1 MSSASNFNSS
11 LGGQMRTPS
20 NASAYLLKAKK
31 DRLAMLEATRPPD
44 DKVGEQE
51 GVIGATAGAFKLGDS
66 ITKVRDKVQK
76 VKSAVGEV
84 QQGIQRARGVIGGG
98 GEAEEPLVRSTAVSS
113 ADGNIGSMGDRV
125 SRIMGSGGGSVRP
138 PARMNVSNITSG
150 STNQDLSGI
159 TQNITDRANGVLS
172 DARGIVR
179 NTASNIHQA
188 VGGALDS
195 AGADVERAV
204 GTATRVASGAMEA
217 TAGVLD
223 ALGPIGDILGVGLS
237 IFGGVEAKREKMKA
251 NEAVGQAQTEVK
263 QGVKAPVQQAT
274 NVSLDTAKQAPM
286 SVSSHY

>member
-1 MSSASNFNSS
+1 MSSASNFNSL

-66 ITKVRDKVQK
+66 ITKVKDKVQK
-76 VKSAVGEV
+76 VKSAVGQV
-84 QQGIQRARGVIGGG
+84 QQGIQRGRGVIGG
-98 GEAEEPLVRSTAVSS
+98 ETEEPLVRSTAVSS

-138 PARMNVSNITSG
+138 PDRMNVSNITSG

-251 NEAVGQAQTEVK
+251 NEAVGQAQSEVK
-263 QGVKAPVQQAT
+263 QSVKAPVQQAT

>member
-31 DRLAMLEATRPPD
+31 DRLAMLEASRPPD

-66 ITKVRDKVQK
+66 ITKVKDKIQK
-76 VKSAVGEV
+76 VGNAVGQV
-84 QQGIQRARGVIGGG
+84 KQGIQNARGISPTDI
-98 GEAEEPLVRSTAVSS
+98 EPVVSRASS
-113 ADGNIGSMGDRV
+113 AEGEIGSMSDRV

-150 STNQDLSGI
+150 RANQELSGL
-159 TQNITDRANGVLS
+159 TQNITDRANGALS
-172 DARGIVR
+172 DARGAVR
-179 NTASNIHQA
+179 QTASNIHQA
-188 VGGALDS
+188 VGAIGDTDKIAS
-195 AGADVERAV
+195 AV
-204 GTATRVASGAMEA
+204 GDAGKVVSGAMEA
-217 TAGVLD
+217 GAGVLD
-223 ALGPIGDILGVGLS
+223 ALGPIGDVLGVGLS
-237 IFGGVEAKREKMKA
+237 IFGGIEARREKMKA

-274 NVSLDTAKQAPM
+274 NVSLDTSKQAPM
-286 SVSSHY
+286 SGMSHY